1 MTVRPLDFDRTLEDS
16 RRVNGALGVLAY
28 ALAKA
33 LQVGGAPD
41 EEVEKTVSLMKKH
54 FPRLS
59 DQDCNTLS
67 RVVFERMAEDKQA
80 KGGRW
85 Y

>member
-1 MTVRPLDFDRTLEDS
+1 MTVRPLDFERTLEDS
-16 RRVNGALGVLAY
+16 RRVNGALGVIAY
-28 ALAKA
+28 SIAKA

-41 EEVEKTVSLMKKH
+41 EDVQQAVGLMKKY
-54 FPRLS
+54 FPRMS
-59 DQDCNTLS
+59 DEDCNTIS
-67 RVVFERMAEDKQA
+67 RVVFERMAEDKEA